1 MAPKAADPNIITKL
15 KIFPNNKKRFPQ
27 VKLVNDAHYAE
38 EDAGH
43 IETADYN
50 KFSRILGVGNDNGD
64 CRQQSDENDDNRR
77 QSRKNQNKHP

>member
-1 MAPKAADPNIITKL
+1 MAPKAARSQHNHQIENISH
-15 KIFPNNKKRFPQ
+15 NKKRFPQ